1 MVRSLTLLSSS
12 TEKNNCIQKSKQ
24 WQNIIFGV
32 NRPLYSNCNTIAF
45 ARCVRLRLK
54 HLLACTFPY
63 YMQTV
68 LVNLSDLILLIVLV
82 TLLTKDLAD
91 SILCMLSYSR
101 MTHAYRWW
109 MSCALFS
116 LLDMVN
122 TLLHRI
128 SSCMNA
134 LQMRSSNVSCNKKVL
149 AWLLGMNP
157 TDSLRCSAR
166 QSISLRCQLVG
177 TLLRPAACNKS
188 KC

>member
-1 MVRSLTLLSSS
+1 MGRSLTLSSS
-12 TEKNNCIQKSKQ
+12 SSEKNNNIHKSKQ
-24 WQNIIFGV
+24 WQNIIFEV

-45 ARCVRLRLK
+45 AQCVRLRLK

-68 LVNLSDLILLIVLV
+68 LVNLSDLILLTVLV

-91 SILCMLSYSR
+91 SIQCILSCSR
-101 MTHAYRWW
+101 MNHAYRWW
-109 MSCALFS
+109 MSFALFS

-134 LQMRSSNVSCNKKVL
+134 LQMHSSNVLVIKRFWPDCWEWIL
-149 AWLLGMNP
+149 QIPCG
-157 TDSLRCSAR
+157 AR
-166 QSISLRCQLVG
+166 QG
-177 TLLRPAACNKS
+177 NLLAFAVS
-188 KC
+188 